1 MARRWCLPV
10 MILAALTGPMLVV
23 APASALSARGA
34 GAAHPVRPGTPMR
47 PAVLAVPDGDR
58 RSRRTVSNNWSGYA
72 AVGRPGAFRRVSAT
86 WTEPTARCRPA
97 GSVRYASFWVGL
109 DGYSS
114 PSVEQTGTD
123 ADCHGRAARYYGWY
137 EMYPALPVRF
147 RTKVRPGDRLSASVT
162 FSGTRTYTLVLKD
175 RTRGWQHTITAR
187 RAGLDRSSA
196 EVITEA
202 PSSQN
207 GVVPLADFGTVRF
220 TAARANGT
228 SLRRHS
234 PVKIIMADRKGR
246 RKDASSA
253 LGRAGAFHDTWLR
266 SS

>member
-10 MILAALTGPMLVV
+10 MILAALAGPVLAV

-34 GAAHPVRPGTPMR
+34 GVAHPVRPGTPMR
-47 PAVLAVPDGDR
+47 PAGLAALADHR
-58 RSRRTVSNNWSGYA
+58 RSRRTVSGNWSGYA
-72 AVGRPGAFRRVSAT
+72 AAGGRGAFRSVSAS
-86 WTEPTARCRPA
+86 WTEPTARCPSA
-97 GSVRYASFWVGL
+97 GSARYASFWAGL

-114 PSVEQTGTD
+114 RSVEQTGTD

-147 RTKVRPGDRLSASVT
+147 RTTVRPGDRLSASVT
-162 FSGTRTYTLVLKD
+162 FSGARTYTLVLRD
-175 RTRGWQHTITAR
+175 RTRGWQHIITAS

-202 PSSQN
+202 PSSRN

-220 TAARANGT
+220 TGARANGT
-228 SLRRHS
+228 SLRRLS
-234 PVKIIMADRKGR
+234 PVKVIMAGRKGR
-246 RKDASSA
+246 QKDTTSVLS
-253 LGRAGAFHDTWLR
+253 RAGAFHDTWLR
-266 SS
+266 SG

>member
-72 AVGRPGAFRRVSAT
+72 AVGRRGAFRRVSAT
-86 WTEPTARCRPA
+86 WTEPTARCGPA

-147 RTKVRPGDRLSASVT
+147 RTKVRPGEAERLGDVQRDQDLHAGV
-162 FSGTRTYTLVLKD
+162 KD

-196 EVITEA
+196 EVMTRR
-202 PSSQN
+202 PSQN

-220 TAARANGT
+220 TAALGERDLAAQAFPRQDHHGRPQGPPQRRLKRA
-228 SLRRHS
+228 R
-234 PVKIIMADRKGR
+234 PGR
-246 RKDASSA
+246 R
-253 LGRAGAFHDTWLR
+253 FHDTWLR